1 MIDEGRGTR
10 KDQGEALDWY
20 RRAADAGNARAQLML
35 GLGYAE
41 GIGSLHEDDKEAA
54 RWFQKAAEQGEPLAA
69 YRLGL
74 AYDHG
79 YGVMANGVLAA
90 RWYEQAAEGR
100 VVDAMYRLGIL
111 YANGDGVDL
120 DLARSYFWYSLAAA
134 EKHKHASAAAQRIAQ
149 RLSHGDLQRAEEQV
163 QTWLAAASA
172 GSSAAAS
179 DEADPID
186 AIPAADGVGSP

>member
-1 MIDEGRGTR
+1 
-10 KDQGEALDWY
+10 
-20 RRAADAGNARAQLML
+20 
-35 GLGYAE
+35 
-41 GIGSLHEDDKEAA
+41 
-54 RWFQKAAEQGEPLAA
+54 
-69 YRLGL
+69 
-74 AYDHG
+74 
-79 YGVMANGVLAA
+79 VMANGVLAA

-149 RLSHGDLQRAEEQV
+149 RLSRGDLQRAEEQV

-179 DEADPID
+179 DDADPVD
-186 AIPAADGVGSP
+186 AIPAGDSEGSP